1 MAGLIEMLFD
11 ALPFAMGFCLAAT
24 IVSYILAYCFRRK
37 PALWKVLITTLYVGF
52 LLHGTII
59 GRIDSLSELW
69 QWEKPSTFDISYQI
83 SLNDAASALHAL
95 FNVAL
100 FIPWGI
106 CGMLFCKR
114 IFGGLAVI
122 LSGCLM
128 SVFIECFQVF
138 HRMSFDAGD
147 FVANAVG
154 CIVGVL
160 LSLPFFV
167 LSQRRRR
174 MHARRA

>member
-1 MAGLIEMLFD
+1 MAPLIEMVID
-11 ALPFAMGFCLAAT
+11 ALPFAMGFCVIAT
-24 IVSYILAYCFRRK
+24 IVSYILGFCFRRK
-37 PALWKVLITTLYVGF
+37 PTLWKVLLTTLYVGF

-59 GRIDSLSELW
+59 SRIDSLSQLW
-69 QWEKPSTFDISYQI
+69 QWEMPSTFDIAYQMN
-83 SLNDAASALHAL
+83 LNDAASMLHGL

-114 IFGGLAVI
+114 ISGGLAVI

-128 SVFIECFQVF
+128 SAFIECFQVF
-138 HRMSFDAGD
+138 HSMSFDAGD
-147 FVANAVG
+147 FVANTAG

-160 LSLPFFV
+160 FALPFFF
-167 LSQRRRR
+167 LSQKRRRK
-174 MHARRA
+174 HSRRA